1 MSDNSNVEKWTKV
14 ECVKFLRTVKGAK
27 LTGNK
32 CELIS
37 RVKGYIQHPDILN
50 SIQTSPEITL
60 ETALDINSLNES
72 CLQWNSGREHLPFV
86 NFETVERYVKTR
98 EQAAQALQEKG
109 YRMFASRKIVNIQ
122 TATVNENALLLKA
135 FVRPSMENKPARPL
149 WILFTENKPSKAFC
163 RCPAGMSGLCCH
175 VSATLYALEE
185 HSRTSNLTLELAC
198 TSKLQ
203 TWHKNKPWRGKLTEI
218 SNIKVESAKKKVK
231 PQQREAREIA
241 KKVKKCLL
249 KSTPSCAPEVQ
260 RELRFLHCLNST
272 NTKSSIYNVL
282 SHRYASIVKHDHD
295 YCKVGVPDYD
305 NEELQHNRQNI
316 SDENCTQPAY
326 ETTSTLVKI
335 EQATRGQRSNPL
347 WHAYRQY
354 RITSSLARKLLHSTE
369 HGRPNLINKI
379 MNIQTVQNEENIP
392 PSLLYG
398 IQNEARARARYTE
411 ITGRVVEECG
421 CYIDGILLASPDG
434 YIPELDHLLEIKGLA
449 SQRNQ
454 PVIQAVKERQLE
466 KSYPYAIDVHGKL
479 HLKID
484 NTRGYYEQVQMQ
496 MGLSG
501 KQVVEFV
508 VFSDVDQENFQI
520 EYNEAFFLDLKSKL
534 LKWYE
539 VYIQPLLTSEKC
551 PKLQL

>member
-1 MSDNSNVEKWTKV
+1 
-14 ECVKFLRTVKGAK
+14 
-27 LTGNK
+27 
-32 CELIS
+32 
-37 RVKGYIQHPDILN
+37 
-50 SIQTSPEITL
+50 
-60 ETALDINSLNES
+60 
-72 CLQWNSGREHLPFV
+72 
-86 NFETVERYVKTR
+86 
-98 EQAAQALQEKG
+98 
-109 YRMFASRKIVNIQ
+109 
-122 TATVNENALLLKA
+122 
-135 FVRPSMENKPARPL
+135 MENKPARPL
-149 WILFTENKPSKAFC
+149 WILFIENKPTKAFC

-203 TWHKNKPWRGKLTEI
+203 TWHKNKPWGGKLTEI
-218 SNIKVESAKKKVK
+218 SDIKVESAKKKAR

-249 KSTPSCAPEVQ
+249 KATQSCAPEIQ

-272 NTKSSIYNVL
+272 NTKSSVYNVL

-295 YCKVGVPDYD
+295 YCKVDAPDCNSEEQEHNVQNTS
-305 NEELQHNRQNI
+305 NE
-316 SDENCTQPAY
+316 SCTQPADGSL
-326 ETTSTLVKI
+326 STLVKI
-335 EQATRGQRSNPL
+335 EQATRGQRINPL

-379 MNIQTVQNEENIP
+379 MNLQAVQNEENIP

-398 IQNEARARARYTE
+398 IQNEARARARYSE
-411 ITGRVVEECG
+411 IIGRVVEECG
-421 CYIDGILLASPDG
+421 CFIDGILLASPDG

-466 KSYPYAIDVHGKL
+466 KSYPYAIDVYGKL
-479 HLKID
+479 HLKIG

-508 VFSDVDQENFQI
+508 VFSDIDQEHFQI

-534 LKWYE
+534 QKWYE

-551 PKLQL
+551 PEVL